1 MNVTSKIDALIGRE
15 GGYSSD
21 PNDRGNWYLGKLEGT
36 MWGVTAAEAR
46 SNGYMGPMRD
56 MPRNTAVAI
65 YEARYWSRPK
75 LDQVDAISP
84 QLAEKLFDI
93 GVNAGPATGVKFM
106 QRALN
111 VLNQN
116 GKAFPDIRAD
126 GGIGTMTLG
135 ALNAFLTARGA
146 DGHRVLYGMI
156 AAQQS
161 VFYIELAETRPDNER
176 FEYGWQLNRALGV

>member
-15 GGYSSD
+15 GGFSND

-46 SNGYMGPMRD
+46 AFGYTGRMMD
-56 MPRNTAVAI
+56 MPRVMAAAI
-65 YEARYWSRPK
+65 YESRYWRRPRF
-75 LDQVDAISP
+75 DQVDTISST
-84 QLAEKLFDI
+84 LAEKLFDI
-93 GVNAGPATGVKFM
+93 GVNAGPATGVKFL

-116 GKAFPDIRAD
+116 GKAFPDISVD
-126 GGIGTMTLG
+126 GGIGPMTIA
-135 ALNAFLTARGA
+135 ALKAFLQQRGA

-156 AAQQS
+156 ASQQS
-161 VFYIELAETRPDNER
+161 VFYIELAERRPENET